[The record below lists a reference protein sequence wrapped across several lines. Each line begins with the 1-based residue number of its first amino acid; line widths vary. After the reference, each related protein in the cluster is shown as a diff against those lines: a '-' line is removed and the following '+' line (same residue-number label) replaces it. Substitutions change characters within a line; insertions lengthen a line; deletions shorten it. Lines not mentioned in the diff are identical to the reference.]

1 MLIIRTHLRD
11 SMSYRQTGI
20 YINKRKKDDGI
31 QRPKI
36 CKEIKMIDNMR
47 NKFTVQFTAP
57 MTKAEDILLASSS
70 FAELA
75 DQLLSVHLLKTPVWD
90 KINRVRILVSAM
102 SREAKMLA
110 EPESLGARYKGKT

>member
-1 MLIIRTHLRD
+1 
-11 SMSYRQTGI
+11 MSYKNKGI
-20 YINKRKKDDGI
+20 NISKRKNDCGI
-31 QRPKI
+31 QRPTI
-36 CKEIKMIDNMR
+36 NKEIKMIDNMR

-57 MTKAEDILLASSS
+57 MTKAEHILLASSS
-70 FAELA
+70 FAELG
-75 DQLLSVHLLKTPVWD
+75 DQLLSVHLLKVPVWD